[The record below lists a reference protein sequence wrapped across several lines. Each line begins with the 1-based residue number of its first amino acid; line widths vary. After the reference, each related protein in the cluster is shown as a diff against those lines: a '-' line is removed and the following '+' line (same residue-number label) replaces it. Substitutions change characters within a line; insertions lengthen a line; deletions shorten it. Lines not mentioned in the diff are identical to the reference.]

1 MKNRFWLL
9 FLSIAAAGLSGCGAL
24 PGPALPATY
33 YVLNDPGPVAVTSKP
48 RPGVLLLREMDASA
62 FYQEPRLAYSRT
74 PGTRANYE
82 FANWTEPSGKRL
94 TWLLRQRLEAS
105 RTFTSVAPL
114 SGGIIGDYQLNTRL
128 IDFYHDAS
136 TPPGTVLLLVEA
148 ELVRRDRGA
157 LLARRIFVEQW
168 PVDSFDAEGAAEAMN
183 RAATRIID
191 EIVVWL
197 GESEG

>member
-1 MKNRFWLL
+1 MKNLSWLL
-9 FLSIAAAGLSGCGAL
+9 SVSLALIGLSGCGAL
-24 PGPALPATY
+24 PGPAQPVTY
-33 YVLNDPGPVAVTSKP
+33 FVLNDPGPVVAAVKT

-82 FANWTEPSGKRL
+82 FANWTEPAGKRL

-105 RTFTSVAPL
+105 HSFTAVAPL

-183 RAATRIID
+183 RASTRIID
-191 EIVVWL
+191 EIVAWL
-197 GESEG
+197 GDAEG

>member
-1 MKNRFWLL
+1 MKNRFCLL
-9 FLSIAAAGLSGCGAL
+9 TCLLGLIGLSGCSAL
-24 PGPALPATY
+24 PGPAHPVTY
-33 YVLNDPGPVAVTSKP
+33 YVLTDPGPVAMAAKT

-82 FANWTEPSGKRL
+82 FANWTEPAGKRL
-94 TWLLRQRLEAS
+94 TWMLRQRLEVS
-105 RTFTSVAPL
+105 RSFATVAPL
-114 SGGIIGDYQLNTRL
+114 SGGVVGDYQLNTRL

-136 TPPGTVLLLVEA
+136 TSPGAVLLLVEA
-148 ELVRRDRGA
+148 ELVRRDKA
-157 LLARRIFVEQW
+157 VLLGRRVFVSQW

-183 RAATRIID
+183 RASNQVID

-197 GESEG
+197 SDVEG